1 MARNVNFE
9 KLAVQRV
16 QVWGAIVEYEPSVY
30 GGDGTEP
37 RKNIVLAITEE
48 EQAFFQLLEQV
59 VDSKKLTS
67 CIKEGTVK
75 AKVTLDAVNIYD
87 FEKNLVKPPTQWKGQ
102 CVNAVIQMR
111 GMWSSKTQ
119 SGLSLEL
126 TDIQLVEQA
135 KVQQCPF

>member
-9 KLAVQRV
+9 KLAVQCV
-16 QVWGAIVEYEPSVY
+16 QVWGALVEYEPSVY

-87 FEKNLVKPPTQWKGQ
+87 FEKSGKASRTMERS
-102 CVNAVIQMR
+102 MR
-111 GMWSSKTQ
+111 QRSY
-119 SGLSLEL
+119 
-126 TDIQLVEQA
+126 TDARNVE
-135 KVQQCPF
+135 

>member
-9 KLAVQRV
+9 RLAVQRV

-37 RKNIVLAITEE
+37 RKNMVLAITEE
-48 EQAFFQLLEQV
+48 EQASFQLLEQV

-75 AKVTLDAVNIYD
+75 AKMTMEEVHVYDAS
-87 FEKNLVKPPTQWKGQ
+87 KNQVKHPQQWKGLV
-102 CVNAVIQMR
+102 VNAVIMMR
-111 GMWSSKTQ
+111 GVWSSKTQ

-126 TDIQLVEQA
+126 TDIQILDKA
-135 KVQQCPF
+135 AAPQCPF

>member
-30 GGDGTEP
+30 GGDGIEP

-48 EQAFFQLLEQV
+48 EQGLFQLLEQV

-75 AKVTLDAVNIYD
+75 AKVTLDTVNIFD
-87 FEKNLVKPPTQWKGQ
+87 LEKNRVKPPAQWKGQ
-102 CVNAVIQMR
+102 CVNAVLQMR
-111 GMWSSKTQ
+111 GLWNSKTQ
-119 SGLSLEL
+119 SGLSLEV
-126 TDIQLVEQA
+126 TDIQLVETA
-135 KVQQCPF
+135 KVPQCPF

>member
-16 QVWGAIVEYEPSVY
+16 QVWGATVEYEPSVF

-37 RKNIVLAITEE
+37 RRNIVLAISKE
-48 EQAFFQLLEQV
+48 EQAAFQLLEQV
-59 VDSKKLTS
+59 VDPKKLNS
-67 CIKEGTVK
+67 CIKDNTVK
-75 AKVTLDAVNIYD
+75 AKMTMESVSVWNAAKDPLAH
-87 FEKNLVKPPTQWKGQ
+87 PQQWKGC

-126 TDIQLVEQA
+126 TDIQLLDKAVEP
-135 KVQQCPF
+135 QCPF